1 MIRITDHQGQAHYL
15 APDAIARVSEAP
27 TSSQWHGIKAY
38 VKTFDGETIEALDEA
53 GSIAKMVAAANSQK
67 EA

>member
-1 MIRITDHQGQAHYL
+1 MIRITDYQGQAHFL

-27 TSSQWHGIKAY
+27 TSSQWHGIRAI
-38 VKTFDGETIEALDEA
+38 VKTFDGATIEAQQEA
-53 GSIAKMVAAANSQK
+53 GSIAKMVAAAITVK